1 MCDITLLL
9 EIYIKTTKIAILLAK
24 NNANFVTKI
33 ILTRENGGRGVKQKC
48 ENGVR

>member
-1 MCDITLLL
+1 MKNNKKA
-9 EIYIKTTKIAILLAK
+9 IKLAK

-33 ILTRENGGRGVKQKC
+33 ILTRENGGEGVKHKC